1 MSNVF
6 SLLPGQL
13 DVTFVVGDEVNVAMN
28 LGGVNITGYTLQSAV
43 YVASTSGFQGGGGG
57 TVATVGATVAVP
69 TIQVVTA
76 STGSIIWSLTEAQ
89 TAVLNPAITYRWYL
103 RWITPSTT
111 MTRTILAGACIPRAP
126 GA

>member
-13 DVTFVVGDEVNVAMN
+13 DVTFVASDEVNVSIN
-28 LGGVNITGYTLQSAV
+28 LGLNITGYTLQSAI
-43 YVASTSGFQGGGGG
+43 YVANTGGFQGGGGG
-57 TVATVGATVAVP
+57 TVATVGATAAVP

-76 STGSIIWSLTEAQ
+76 STGAIIWSLTEAQ

-103 RWITPSTT
+103 RWITPSTA

>member
-13 DVTFVVGDEVNVAMN
+13 DVTFVVGDEVNVSIA
-28 LGGVNITGYTLQSAV
+28 LGVNITGYTLQSAV
-43 YVASTSGFQGGGGG
+43 YVASTGGFQGGGGG
-57 TVATVGATVAVP
+57 TVSTVGATAATP

-76 STGSIIWSLTEAQ
+76 STGAIIWSLNETQ
-89 TAVLNPAITYRWYL
+89 TAALTPAIKYLWYL
-103 RWITPSTT
+103 RWVTPSTT
-111 MTRTILAGACIPRAP
+111 MTRTILAGSCIPRAP

>member
-1 MSNVF
+1 MANTF

-13 DVTFVVGDEVNVAMN
+13 DVTFVVGDEVNVSIN
-28 LGGVNITGYTLQSAV
+28 LGVNITGYTLQSAV
-43 YVASTSGFQGGGGG
+43 YVASTGGFQGGGGG
-57 TVATVGATVAVP
+57 TVSTVGATAATP

-76 STGSIIWSLTEAQ
+76 STGSIIWSLNEAQ
-89 TAVLNPAITYRWYL
+89 TAALTPAIKYLWYL

-111 MTRTILAGACIPRAP
+111 MTRTILAGSCIPRAP

>member
-13 DVTFVVGDEVNVAMN
+13 DVTFVVGDEVNVAIN
-28 LGGVNITGYTLQSAV
+28 LGNVNITGYTLQSAV
-43 YVASTSGFQGGGGG
+43 YVASTGGFQGGGGG
-57 TVATVGATVAVP
+57 TVSTVGATAATP

-76 STGSIIWSLTEAQ
+76 STGAIIWSLNETQ
-89 TAVLNPAITYRWYL
+89 TAALTPAIKYLWYL

-126 GA
+126 GS

>member
-13 DVTFVVGDEVNVAMN
+13 DVTFVAGDEVNVAIN
-28 LGGVNITGYTLQSAV
+28 LGVNITGYTLQSAV
-43 YVASTSGFQGGGGG
+43 YVASTGGFQGGGGG
-57 TVATVGATVAVP
+57 TVSTVGATAATP

-89 TAVLNPAITYRWYL
+89 TASLTPAYKYLWYL
-103 RWITPSTT
+103 RWVTPSTT
-111 MTRTILAGACIPRAP
+111 MTRTILAGSCIPRAP

>member
-13 DVTFVVGDEVNVAMN
+13 DVTFVVGDEVNVSIN
-28 LGGVNITGYTLQSAV
+28 LGVNITGYTLQSAV
-43 YVASTSGFQGGGGG
+43 YVASTGGFQGGGGG
-57 TVATVGATVAVP
+57 TVSTVGATAATP

-76 STGSIIWSLTEAQ
+76 STGAIIWSLNETQ
-89 TAVLNPAITYRWYL
+89 TAALTPAISYLWYL
-103 RWITPSTT
+103 RWITPGTT

>member
-13 DVTFVVGDEVNVAMN
+13 DVTFVVGDEINVAIN
-28 LGGVNITGYTLQSAV
+28 LGQSIAGYTLQSAV
-43 YVASTSGFQGGGGG
+43 YVASSSGFAGGGGG
-57 TVATVGATVAVP
+57 TVTTVGETAATP

-76 STGSIIWSLTEAQ
+76 SSGAIIWSLTETQ
-89 TAVLNPAITYRWYL
+89 TSALSPGITYRWYL
-103 RWITPSTT
+103 RWITPSTS
-111 MTRTILAGACIPRAP
+111 MTRTILAGLCIPKAP

>member
-1 MSNVF
+1 MPNTF

-13 DVTFVVGDEVNVAMN
+13 DITFVVGDEVNVAMS
-28 LGGVNITGYTLQSAV
+28 LGQSIASYTLQSAI
-43 YVASTSGFQGGGGG
+43 YVASTGGFQGGGGG
-57 TVATVGATVAVP
+57 TVSTVGATAATP

-89 TAVLNPAITYRWYL
+89 TAALSPAIKYLWYL

-111 MTRTILAGACIPRAP
+111 MTRTILAGSCIPRAP

>member
-1 MSNVF
+1 MSNTF

-13 DVTFVVGDEVNVAMN
+13 DVTFVVGDEVNIAIN
-28 LGGVNITGYTLQSAV
+28 LGQSITGYTLQSIV
-43 YVASTSGFQGGGGG
+43 YVASVGGFQGGGGG
-57 TVATVGATVAVP
+57 TVSTVGATAATP

-76 STGSIIWSLTEAQ
+76 STGAIIWSLTEAQ
-89 TAVLNPAITYRWYL
+89 TASLTPAYKYLWYL

>member
-13 DVTFVVGDEVNVAMN
+13 DVTFVVGDEVNVSIA
-28 LGGVNITGYTLQSAV
+28 LGVNITGYTLQSAV
-43 YVASTSGFQGGGGG
+43 YVASTGGFQGGGGG
-57 TVATVGATVAVP
+57 TVSTVGATAATP

-89 TAVLNPAITYRWYL
+89 TVALSPAIKYLWYL
-103 RWITPSTT
+103 RWVTPSTT
-111 MTRTILAGACIPRAP
+111 MTRTILAGSCIPRAP

>member
-1 MSNVF
+1 MPNVF

-13 DVTFVVGDEVNVAMN
+13 DVTFVVGDEVNVSIN
-28 LGGVNITGYTLQSAV
+28 LGVNLTGYTLQSGV
-43 YVASTSGFQGGGGG
+43 YVASTGGFQGGGGG
-57 TVATVGATVAVP
+57 TVSTVGATAATP

-76 STGSIIWSLTEAQ
+76 STGAIIWSLTETQ
-89 TAVLNPAITYRWYL
+89 TAALNPSIKYLWYL

-111 MTRTILAGACIPRAP
+111 MTRTILAGSCIPRAP

>member
-1 MSNVF
+1 MSNTF

-13 DVTFVVGDEVNVAMN
+13 DVTFVVGDEVNIAIN
-28 LGGVNITGYTLQSAV
+28 LGQNITGYTLDSKV
-43 YVASTSGFQGGGGG
+43 YVASSSGFAGGGGG
-57 TVATVGATVAVP
+57 TVTTIGATAATP

-76 STGSIIWSLTEAQ
+76 STGAIIWSLIETQ
-89 TAVLNPAITYRWYL
+89 TSLLSPGITYRWYL

-111 MTRTILAGACIPRAP
+111 MTRTILAGNCIPRAP